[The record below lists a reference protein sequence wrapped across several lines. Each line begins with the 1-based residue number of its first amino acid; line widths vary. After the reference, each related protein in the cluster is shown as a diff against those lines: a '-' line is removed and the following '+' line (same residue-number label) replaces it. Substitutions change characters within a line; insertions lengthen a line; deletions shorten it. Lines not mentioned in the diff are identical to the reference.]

1 MNFDIK
7 AIKAEKIPTMQSA
20 VEEYTTNVEAE
31 IEKIRNY
38 EVNTGDGVYGSAQ
51 IERVDSYIE
60 ETCKE
65 IGSIVRYFDAFKEAL
80 TTVGA
85 AYEAQQAAVKVNDVE
100 THKQADPEDLIK
112 VNRME

>member
-7 AIKAEKIPTMQSA
+7 AIKAEKISTMQSA
-20 VEEYTTNVEAE
+20 VEEYTTTVEAE
-31 IEKIRNY
+31 IEKIKSY
-38 EVNTGDGVYGSAQ
+38 EINTGDGVYGAAQ
-51 IERVDSYIE
+51 IQKVDGYIE

-65 IGSIVRYFDAFKEAL
+65 IGSIVRYFDTFKEAL
-80 TTVGA
+80 ATVGA

-100 THKQADPEDLIK
+100 KHKEADPEDLIK